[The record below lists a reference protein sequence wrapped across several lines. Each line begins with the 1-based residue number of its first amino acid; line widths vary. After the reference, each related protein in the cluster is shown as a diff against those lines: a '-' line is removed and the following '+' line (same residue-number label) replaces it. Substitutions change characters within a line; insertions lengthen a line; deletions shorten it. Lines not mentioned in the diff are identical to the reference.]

1 MQKIIFILKVILI
14 VSFTCSCGFNRGYSG
29 EVKEIH
35 GDTVCIPSKCFK
47 LFPNAPKT
55 KIGNRAVFI
64 PVKKTDKRIN
74 CTLIN

>member
-1 MQKIIFILKVILI
+1 MLSI
-14 VSFTCSCGFNRGYSG
+14 VVWICSCGFNKAFSG

-55 KIGNRAVFI
+55 KVGNKAVF
-64 PVKKTDKRIN
+64 KTTRDKRKSTTKMV
-74 CTLIN
+74 CA

>member
-1 MQKIIFILKVILI
+1 MRTLLNLLLIISII
-14 VSFTCSCGFNRGYSG
+14 VFTCSCGMNKAFTG
-29 EVKEIH
+29 EIKEVR

-74 CTLIN
+74 CTLIK